1 MHPLP
6 APHALRTVL
15 VVDDEPALRVLGRL
29 ALQREGY
36 AVLEAA
42 TPDEALRLAVGLR
55 GPFDLLLTDVD
66 LPGMCGRALA
76 DRVVAEHPGLRVLFT
91 SGHDRDQL
99 IRRGALPPQAGFLAK
114 PFRVDD
120 LFRKVREAFDAPS
133 AVADL

>member
-42 TPDEALRLAVGLR
+42 SPDEALRLAVGLR

-66 LPGMCGRALA
+66 LPGMCGRERPLA
-76 DRVVAEHPGLRVLFT
+76 RPLCRTFT
-91 SGHDRDQL
+91 
-99 IRRGALPPQAGFLAK
+99 A
-114 PFRVDD
+114 
-120 LFRKVREAFDAPS
+120 
-133 AVADL
+133 